1 MNIAS
6 ALLKQIIVQKDLDTW
21 ANLKEHYL
29 PGDFQSI
36 FKVLDKHIEQYQ
48 DLPQFED
55 LRYEIRDRKLQEKIF
70 AIESVDVEV
79 DAWLLLDY
87 LKNEYAQV
95 EILDQLDR
103 YIDNTVAMATAEE
116 NIEQLQEIVLKVSES
131 VDVKPPAESMEKI
144 SLFEDDKEL
153 SKYLPLGL
161 NSEYDS
167 EIQFSPKD
175 LVLVGGRRG
184 SGKSV
189 TCCNLAANVY
199 ESGRSAIY
207 FTIEMDSRSILQR
220 ICSVATKVP
229 LKRLRSKML
238 ASDEWNKVA
247 GWWAGRFD
255 GGHELLPEFIKS
267 ADKANDF
274 EAFHTKLTKL
284 QLHKDRQIDVIYDP
298 ALTLSKIQSELDKK
312 VNQLDIGVVI
322 VDYLNQ
328 VKRHNAP
335 SRSGQY
341 DWTEQIEVS
350 KKMKLYAQEYETMFF
365 APYQTDASGEARF
378 AKGILDAADAAYS
391 LETWEQE
398 DNCMTFNCTKMR
410 SNVMK
415 SFSSVIDWETLKIGP
430 QSQINPKD
438 KEDMS
443 NSMKTGEEVDDL

>member
-1 MNIAS
+1 LNIAS

-21 ANLKEHYL
+21 SKLKEHYL
-29 PGDFQSI
+29 PGEYQSI
-36 FKVLDKHIEQYQ
+36 FRILDKHIDNYQ

-55 LRYEIRDRKLQEKIF
+55 LQYEVRDRKLQEKIF

-87 LKNEYAQV
+87 LKNEYAQI
-95 EILDQLDR
+95 EILDELDK

-116 NIEQLQEIVLKVSES
+116 NIEQLQEIVLRVSDK
-131 VDVKPPAESMEKI
+131 VDVKAPEESMQSI

-153 SKYLPLGL
+153 ASYLPLGL

-167 EIQFSPKD
+167 QIQFSPKD

-184 SGKSV
+184 AGKSL
-189 TCCNLAANVY
+189 TCCNLASNVY
-199 ESGRSAIY
+199 DSGRSALY
-207 FTIEMDSRSILQR
+207 FTIEMDSRQILQR
-220 ICSVATKVP
+220 ICSVSTKIP
-229 LKRLRSKML
+229 LRRLRSKML
-238 ASDEWNKVA
+238 SSEEWSRVG

-255 GGHELLPEFIKS
+255 GGHDLLPEFEKTH
-267 ADKANDF
+267 DF
-274 EAFHTKLTKL
+274 DTFHKNLTKL
-284 QLHKDRQIDVIYDP
+284 PLHKERQLDVIYDP

-312 VNQLDIGVVI
+312 VNQLDVGVVI

-350 KKMKLYAQEYETMFF
+350 KKMKLYAQEYETLFF

-378 AKGILDAADAAYS
+378 AKGILDAADAAFS
-391 LETWEQE
+391 LETWEQS

-410 SNVMK
+410 SNRME
-415 SFSSVIDWETLKIGP
+415 SFTSEVDWETLKIGP
-430 QSQINPKD
+430 ASALNPKQR
-438 KEDMS
+438 EDIE
-443 NSMKTGEEVDDL
+443 NNMKTGENVDDI

>member
-6 ALLKQIIVQKDLDTW
+6 ALLKQIIVQNDLDTW
-21 ANLKEHYL
+21 SNLKEHYL
-29 PGDFQSI
+29 PGDFQPI
-36 FKVLDKHIEQYQ
+36 FKILDKHIEKYQ

-55 LRYEIRDRKLQEKIF
+55 LRYEVRDRKLQEKIF

-95 EILDQLDR
+95 EILDQLDK

-116 NIEQLQEIVLKVSES
+116 NIEQLQEIVLKVSEQ
-131 VDVKPPAESMEKI
+131 VDVKPPAESMERI

-189 TCCNLAANVY
+189 TCCNIAANVY

-220 ICSVATKVP
+220 ICSVATRVP

-238 ASDEWNKVA
+238 STDEWNLVA

-255 GGHELLPEFIKS
+255 GGHELLPEFEKTR
-267 ADKANDF
+267 NF
-274 EAFHTKLTKL
+274 EAFHDKLTKL

-312 VNQLDIGVVI
+312 VNQLDVGVVI

-415 SFSSVIDWETLKIGP
+415 SFDSVIDWETLKIGP
-430 QSQINPKD
+430 QSAINPKQ
-438 KEDMS
+438 KEEITK
-443 NSMKTGEEVDDL
+443 SMRTGEDVDDL

>member
-21 ANLKEHYL
+21 SKLKEHYL
-29 PGDFQSI
+29 PGEYQSI
-36 FKVLDKHIEQYQ
+36 FRILDKHIDNYQ
-48 DLPQFED
+48 DLPKFED
-55 LRYEIRDRKLQEKIF
+55 LRYEVRDRKLQEKIF

-95 EILDQLDR
+95 EILDELDK
-103 YIDNTVAMATAEE
+103 YIDNTVAMASAEE
-116 NIEQLQEIVLKVSES
+116 NIEQLQEIVLRVSDK
-131 VDVKPPAESMEKI
+131 VDVKAPEESMQSI

-153 SKYLPLGL
+153 SRYLPLGL

-167 EIQFSPKD
+167 QIQFSPKD

-184 SGKSV
+184 AGKSV

-199 ESGRSAIY
+199 DSGRSALY

-220 ICSVATKVP
+220 ICSVSTKIP

-238 ASDEWNKVA
+238 STEEWNLVG

-255 GGHELLPEFIKS
+255 GGHELLPEFVKTH
-267 ADKANDF
+267 DF
-274 EAFHTKLTKL
+274 DTFHKKLTKL
-284 QLHKDRQIDVIYDP
+284 PLHKEKQLDVIYDP

-312 VNQLDIGVVI
+312 VNQLDVGVVI

-350 KKMKLYAQEYETMFF
+350 KKMKLYAQEYETLFF

-378 AKGILDAADAAYS
+378 AKGILDAADAAYA
-391 LETWEQE
+391 LETWDQQ
-398 DNCMTFNCTKMR
+398 DGCMTFNCVKMR
-410 SNVMK
+410 SNRME
-415 SFSSVIDWETLKIGP
+415 SFTSAVDWETLKIGP
-430 QSQINPKD
+430 QTALNPKE
-438 KEDMS
+438 KENIE
-443 NSMKTGEEVDDL
+443 NSMKTGEDVDDI

>member
-21 ANLKEHYL
+21 SKLKEHYL
-29 PGDFQSI
+29 PGDYQSV
-36 FKVLDKHIEQYQ
+36 FKILDKHIENYQ

-55 LRYEIRDRKLQEKIF
+55 LQYEVRDRKLQEKIF
-70 AIESVDVEV
+70 AIESVDVEI

-87 LKNEYAQV
+87 LKNEYAQI
-95 EILDQLDR
+95 EILDELDK
-103 YIDNTVAMATAEE
+103 YVDNTVAMASAEE
-116 NIEQLQEIVLKVSES
+116 NIEQIQEIVLRVSDT
-131 VDVKPPAESMEKI
+131 VDVKPPEESMQRI
-144 SLFEDDKEL
+144 RLFDNDKEL

-161 NSEYDS
+161 NSDYDS
-167 EIQFSPKD
+167 QIQFSPKD

-184 SGKSV
+184 AGKSV

-199 ESGRSAIY
+199 ESGKSAIY

-220 ICSVATKVP
+220 ICSVATRIP

-238 ASDEWNKVA
+238 SKEEWSNVA

-255 GGHELLPEFIKS
+255 GGHDLLPEFEKTG
-267 ADKANDF
+267 DF
-274 EAFHTKLTKL
+274 DDFHTKLTRL
-284 QLHKDRQIDVIYDP
+284 DLHKDRQLEVIYDP
-298 ALTLSKIQSELDKK
+298 ALTLSKIQSELDKLSS
-312 VNQLDIGVVI
+312 QLDIGVVI

-365 APYQTDASGEARF
+365 APYQTDSTGEARF

-391 LETWEQE
+391 LETWEQDDE
-398 DNCMTFNCTKMR
+398 CMTFNCVKMR
-410 SNVMK
+410 SNEMK
-415 SFSSVIDWETLKIGP
+415 SFSSVVDWETLKIGP
-430 QSQINPKD
+430 QSQTNPK
-438 KEDMS
+438 EREAME
-443 NSMKTGEEVDDL
+443 NSMKTGEDVDDL

>member
-1 MNIAS
+1 LNIAS

-21 ANLKEHYL
+21 SKLKEHYL
-29 PGDFQSI
+29 PGEYQSI
-36 FKVLDKHIEQYQ
+36 FRILDKHIDNYQ

-55 LRYEIRDRKLQEKIF
+55 LRYEVRDRKLQEKIF

-87 LKNEYAQV
+87 LKNEYAQI
-95 EILDQLDR
+95 EILDELDK

-116 NIEQLQEIVLKVSES
+116 NIEQLQEIVLRVSDK
-131 VDVKPPAESMEKI
+131 VDVKAPEESMQSI

-153 SKYLPLGL
+153 ASYLPLGL

-167 EIQFSPKD
+167 QIQFSPKY
-175 LVLVGGRRG
+175 LVLVCGRRG
-184 SGKSV
+184 AGKSL
-189 TCCNLAANVY
+189 TCCNLASNVY
-199 ESGRSAIY
+199 DSGRSALY
-207 FTIEMDSRSILQR
+207 FTIEMDSRQILQR
-220 ICSVATKVP
+220 ICSVSTKIP

-238 ASDEWNKVA
+238 SSEEWSRVG

-255 GGHELLPEFIKS
+255 GGHDLLPEFEKTH
-267 ADKANDF
+267 DF
-274 EAFHTKLTKL
+274 DTFHKNLTKL
-284 QLHKDRQIDVIYDP
+284 PLHKERQLDVIYDP

-312 VNQLDIGVVI
+312 VNQLDVGVVI

-350 KKMKLYAQEYETMFF
+350 KKMKLYAQEYETLFF

-378 AKGILDAADAAYS
+378 AKGILDAADAAFS
-391 LETWEQE
+391 LETWEQS

-410 SNVMK
+410 SNRMQ
-415 SFSSVIDWETLKIGP
+415 SFTSEVDWETLKIGP
-430 QSQINPKD
+430 GSALNPKER
-438 KEDMS
+438 EDIES
-443 NSMKTGEEVDDL
+443 NMKTGENVDDI

>member
-21 ANLKEHYL
+21 SKLKEHYL
-29 PGDFQSI
+29 PGDYQSV
-36 FKVLDKHIEQYQ
+36 FKILDKHIENYQ

-55 LRYEIRDRKLQEKIF
+55 LQYEVRDRKLQEKIF
-70 AIESVDVEV
+70 AIESVDVEI

-87 LKNEYAQV
+87 LKNEYAQI
-95 EILDQLDR
+95 EILDELDK
-103 YIDNTVAMATAEE
+103 YVDNTVAMASAEE
-116 NIEQLQEIVLKVSES
+116 NIEQLQEIVLRVSDK
-131 VDVKPPAESMEKI
+131 VDVKPPEESMQRI
-144 SLFEDDKEL
+144 SLFDNDKEL

-161 NSEYDS
+161 NSDYDS
-167 EIQFSPKD
+167 QIQFSPKD

-184 SGKSV
+184 AGKSV

-199 ESGRSAIY
+199 ESGKSAIY

-220 ICSVATKVP
+220 ICSVATRIP

-238 ASDEWNKVA
+238 SKEEWSNVA

-255 GGHELLPEFIKS
+255 GGHDLLPEFEKTG
-267 ADKANDF
+267 DF
-274 EAFHTKLTKL
+274 DDFHTKLTRL
-284 QLHKDRQIDVIYDP
+284 DLHKDRQLEVIYDP
-298 ALTLSKIQSELDKK
+298 ALTLSKIQSELDKLSS
-312 VNQLDIGVVI
+312 QLDIGVVI

-365 APYQTDASGEARF
+365 APYQTDSTGEARF

-391 LETWEQE
+391 LETWEQDDE
-398 DNCMTFNCTKMR
+398 CMTFNCVKMR
-410 SNVMK
+410 SNEMK
-415 SFSSVIDWETLKIGP
+415 SFSSVVDWETLKIGP
-430 QSQINPKD
+430 QSQTNPK
-438 KEDMS
+438 EREAME
-443 NSMKTGEEVDDL
+443 NSMKTGEDVDDL

>member
-21 ANLKEHYL
+21 SKLKEHYL
-29 PGDFQSI
+29 PGEYQSI
-36 FKVLDKHIEQYQ
+36 FRILDKHIDNYQ

-55 LRYEIRDRKLQEKIF
+55 LQYEVRDRKLQEKIF

-87 LKNEYAQV
+87 LKNEYAQI
-95 EILDQLDR
+95 EILDELDK

-116 NIEQLQEIVLKVSES
+116 NIEQLQEIVLRVSDK
-131 VDVKPPAESMEKI
+131 VDVKAPEESMQSI

-153 SKYLPLGL
+153 ASYLPLGL

-167 EIQFSPKD
+167 QIQFSPKD

-184 SGKSV
+184 AGKSL
-189 TCCNLAANVY
+189 TCCNLASNVY
-199 ESGRSAIY
+199 DSGRSALY
-207 FTIEMDSRSILQR
+207 FTIEMDSRQILQR
-220 ICSVATKVP
+220 ICSVSTKIP

-238 ASDEWNKVA
+238 SSEEWSRVG

-255 GGHELLPEFIKS
+255 GGHDLLPEFEKTH
-267 ADKANDF
+267 DF
-274 EAFHTKLTKL
+274 DTFHKNLTKL
-284 QLHKDRQIDVIYDP
+284 PLHKERQLDVIYDP

-312 VNQLDIGVVI
+312 VNQLDVGVVI

-350 KKMKLYAQEYETMFF
+350 KKMKLYAQEYETLFF

-378 AKGILDAADAAYS
+378 AKGILDAADAAFS
-391 LETWEQE
+391 LETWEQS

-410 SNVMK
+410 SNRME
-415 SFSSVIDWETLKIGP
+415 SFTSEVDWETLKIGP
-430 QSQINPKD
+430 ASALNPKQR
-438 KEDMS
+438 EDIE
-443 NSMKTGEEVDDL
+443 NNMKTGENVDDI

>member
-21 ANLKEHYL
+21 SKLKEHYL
-29 PGDFQSI
+29 PGEYQSI
-36 FKVLDKHIEQYQ
+36 FRILDKHIDNYQ

-55 LRYEIRDRKLQEKIF
+55 LQYEVRDRKLQEKIF

-87 LKNEYAQV
+87 LKNEYAQI
-95 EILDQLDR
+95 EILDELDK

-116 NIEQLQEIVLKVSES
+116 NIEQLQEIVLRVSDK
-131 VDVKPPAESMEKI
+131 VDVKAPEESMQSI

-153 SKYLPLGL
+153 ASYLPLGL

-167 EIQFSPKD
+167 QIQFSPKD

-184 SGKSV
+184 AGKSL
-189 TCCNLAANVY
+189 TCCNLASNVY
-199 ESGRSAIY
+199 DSGRSALY
-207 FTIEMDSRSILQR
+207 FTIEMDSRQILQR
-220 ICSVATKVP
+220 ICSIATRIP
-229 LKRLRSKML
+229 LKRLRSKTL
-238 ASDEWNKVA
+238 SSEEWSRVG

-255 GGHELLPEFIKS
+255 GGHDLLPEFEKTH
-267 ADKANDF
+267 DF
-274 EAFHTKLTKL
+274 DTFHKNLTKL
-284 QLHKDRQIDVIYDP
+284 PLHKERQLDVIYDP

-312 VNQLDIGVVI
+312 VNQLDVGVVI

-350 KKMKLYAQEYETMFF
+350 KKMKLYAQEYETLFF

-378 AKGILDAADAAYS
+378 AKGILDAADAAFS
-391 LETWEQE
+391 LETWEQS

-410 SNVMK
+410 SNRMQ
-415 SFSSVIDWETLKIGP
+415 SFTSEVDWETLKIGP
-430 QSQINPKD
+430 GSALNPKER
-438 KEDMS
+438 EDIES
-443 NSMKTGEEVDDL
+443 NMKTGENVDDI

>member
-1 MNIAS
+1 LNIAS

-29 PGDFQSI
+29 PGDFQSV
-36 FKVLDKHIEQYQ
+36 FKILDKHIDQYQ

-55 LRYEIRDRKLQEKIF
+55 LRYEVRDRKLQEKIF
-70 AIESVDVEV
+70 AIESVEVEV

-95 EILDQLDR
+95 EILDQLDK

-274 EAFHTKLTKL
+274 EAFHTQLTKL

-350 KKMKLYAQEYETMFF
+350 KKMKLYAQEYETLFF

-443 NSMKTGEEVDDL
+443 NSMKTGEDVDDL

>member
-21 ANLKEHYL
+21 SKLKEHYL
-29 PGDFQSI
+29 PGEYQSI
-36 FKVLDKHIEQYQ
+36 FRILDKHIDNYQ

-55 LRYEIRDRKLQEKIF
+55 LQYEVRDRKLQEKIF

-87 LKNEYAQV
+87 LKNEYAQI
-95 EILDQLDR
+95 EILDELDK

-116 NIEQLQEIVLKVSES
+116 NIEQLQEIVLRVSDK
-131 VDVKPPAESMEKI
+131 VDVKAPEESMQSI

-153 SKYLPLGL
+153 ASYLPLGL

-167 EIQFSPKD
+167 QIQFSPKD

-184 SGKSV
+184 AGKSL
-189 TCCNLAANVY
+189 TCCNLASNVY
-199 ESGRSAIY
+199 DSGRSALY
-207 FTIEMDSRSILQR
+207 FTIEMDSRQILQR
-220 ICSVATKVP
+220 ICSVSTKIP

-238 ASDEWNKVA
+238 SSEEWSRVG

-255 GGHELLPEFIKS
+255 GGHDLLPEFEKTH
-267 ADKANDF
+267 DF
-274 EAFHTKLTKL
+274 DTFHKNLTKL
-284 QLHKDRQIDVIYDP
+284 PLHKERQLDVIYDP

-312 VNQLDIGVVI
+312 VNQLDVGVVI

-350 KKMKLYAQEYETMFF
+350 KKMKLYAQEYETLFF

-378 AKGILDAADAAYS
+378 AKGILDAADAAFS
-391 LETWEQE
+391 LETWEQS
-398 DNCMTFNCTKMR
+398 DNCMTFNCVKMR
-410 SNVMK
+410 SNRME
-415 SFSSVIDWETLKIGP
+415 SFTSTVDWETLKIGP
-430 QSQINPKD
+430 GSALNPKER
-438 KEDMS
+438 EDIES
-443 NSMKTGEEVDDL
+443 NMKTGENVDDI

>member
-21 ANLKEHYL
+21 SKLKEHYL
-29 PGDFQSI
+29 PGDYQSV
-36 FKVLDKHIEQYQ
+36 FKILDKHIENYQ

-55 LRYEIRDRKLQEKIF
+55 LQYEVRDRKLQEKIF
-70 AIESVDVEV
+70 AIESVDVEI

-87 LKNEYAQV
+87 LKNEYAQI
-95 EILDQLDR
+95 EILDELDK
-103 YIDNTVAMATAEE
+103 YVDNTVAMASAEE
-116 NIEQLQEIVLKVSES
+116 NIEQLQEIVLRVSDK
-131 VDVKPPAESMEKI
+131 VDVKPPEESMQRI
-144 SLFEDDKEL
+144 SLFDNDKEL

-167 EIQFSPKD
+167 QIQFSPKD

-184 SGKSV
+184 AGKSV

-199 ESGRSAIY
+199 ESGKSAIY

-220 ICSVATKVP
+220 ICSVATRIP

-238 ASDEWNKVA
+238 SKEEWSNVA

-255 GGHELLPEFIKS
+255 GGHDLLPEFEKTG
-267 ADKANDF
+267 DF
-274 EAFHTKLTKL
+274 DDFHTKLTRL
-284 QLHKDRQIDVIYDP
+284 DLHKDRQLEVIYDP
-298 ALTLSKIQSELDKK
+298 ALTLSKIQSELDKLSS
-312 VNQLDIGVVI
+312 QLDIGVVI

-365 APYQTDASGEARF
+365 APYQTDSTGEARF

-391 LETWEQE
+391 LETWEQDDE
-398 DNCMTFNCTKMR
+398 CMTFNCVKMR
-410 SNVMK
+410 SNEMK
-415 SFSSVIDWETLKIGP
+415 SFSSVVDWETLKIGP
-430 QSQINPKD
+430 QSQTNPK
-438 KEDMS
+438 EREAME
-443 NSMKTGEEVDDL
+443 NSMKTGEDVDDL

>member
-21 ANLKEHYL
+21 SKLKEHYL
-29 PGDFQSI
+29 PGDYQSI
-36 FKVLDKHIEQYQ
+36 FKILDKHIENYQ

-55 LRYEIRDRKLQEKIF
+55 LQYEVRDRKLQEKIF
-70 AIESVDVEV
+70 AIESVDVEI

-87 LKNEYAQV
+87 LKNEYAQI
-95 EILDQLDR
+95 EILDELDK
-103 YIDNTVAMATAEE
+103 YVDNTVAMASAEE
-116 NIEQLQEIVLKVSES
+116 NIEQLQEIVLRVSDK
-131 VDVKPPAESMEKI
+131 VDVKPPEESMQRI
-144 SLFEDDKEL
+144 SLFDNDKEL

-161 NSEYDS
+161 NSDYDS
-167 EIQFSPKD
+167 QIQFSPKD

-184 SGKSV
+184 AGKSV

-199 ESGRSAIY
+199 ESGKSAIY

-220 ICSVATKVP
+220 ICSVATRIP

-238 ASDEWNKVA
+238 SKEEWSNVA

-255 GGHELLPEFIKS
+255 GGHDLLPEFEKTGNF
-267 ADKANDF
+267 D
-274 EAFHTKLTKL
+274 EFHTKLTKL
-284 QLHKDRQIDVIYDP
+284 DLHKDKQLEVIYDP
-298 ALTLSKIQSELDKK
+298 ALTLSKIQSELDKLSS
-312 VNQLDIGVVI
+312 QLDIGVVI

-365 APYQTDASGEARF
+365 APYQTDSTGEARF

-391 LETWEQE
+391 LETWEQDDE
-398 DNCMTFNCTKMR
+398 CMTFNCVKMR
-410 SNVMK
+410 SNEMK
-415 SFSSVIDWETLKIGP
+415 SFSSVVDWETLKIGP
-430 QSQINPKD
+430 QSQINPK
-438 KEDMS
+438 EREAMES
-443 NSMKTGEEVDDL
+443 SMKTGEDVDDL

>member
-1 MNIAS
+1 VNIAS

-21 ANLKEHYL
+21 SKLKEHYL
-29 PGDFQSI
+29 PGEYQSI
-36 FKVLDKHIEQYQ
+36 FRILDKHIDNYQ
-48 DLPQFED
+48 DLPKFED
-55 LRYEIRDRKLQEKIF
+55 LRYEVRDRKLQEKIF
-70 AIESVDVEV
+70 AIESIDVEV

-95 EILDQLDR
+95 EILDELDK
-103 YIDNTVAMATAEE
+103 YIDNTVAMASAEE
-116 NIEQLQEIVLKVSES
+116 NIEQLQEIVLRVSDK
-131 VDVKPPAESMEKI
+131 VDVKAPEESMQSI

-153 SKYLPLGL
+153 SRYLPLGL

-167 EIQFSPKD
+167 QIQFSPKD

-184 SGKSV
+184 AGKSV

-199 ESGRSAIY
+199 DSGRSALY

-220 ICSVATKVP
+220 ICSVSTKIP

-238 ASDEWNKVA
+238 STEEWNLVG

-255 GGHELLPEFIKS
+255 GGHELLPEFVKTH
-267 ADKANDF
+267 DF
-274 EAFHTKLTKL
+274 DTFHKKLTKL
-284 QLHKDRQIDVIYDP
+284 PLHKEKQLDVIYDP

-312 VNQLDIGVVI
+312 VNQLDVGVVI

-350 KKMKLYAQEYETMFF
+350 KKMKLYAQEYETLFF

-378 AKGILDAADAAYS
+378 AKGILDAADAAYA
-391 LETWEQE
+391 LETWDQQ
-398 DNCMTFNCTKMR
+398 DGCMTFNCVKMR
-410 SNVMK
+410 SNRME
-415 SFSSVIDWETLKIGP
+415 SFTSAVDWETLKIGP
-430 QSQINPKD
+430 QTALNPKE
-438 KEDMS
+438 KENIE
-443 NSMKTGEEVDDL
+443 NSMKTGEDVDDI

>member
-1 MNIAS
+1 LNIAS

-21 ANLKEHYL
+21 SKLKEHYL
-29 PGDFQSI
+29 PGEYQSI
-36 FKVLDKHIEQYQ
+36 FRILDKHIDNYQ

-55 LRYEIRDRKLQEKIF
+55 LQYEVRDRKLQEKIF

-87 LKNEYAQV
+87 LKNEYAQI
-95 EILDQLDR
+95 EILDELDK

-116 NIEQLQEIVLKVSES
+116 NIEQLQEIVLRVSDK
-131 VDVKPPAESMEKI
+131 VDVKAPEESMQSI

-153 SKYLPLGL
+153 ASYLPLGL

-167 EIQFSPKD
+167 QIQFSPKD

-184 SGKSV
+184 AGKSL
-189 TCCNLAANVY
+189 TCCNLASNVY
-199 ESGRSAIY
+199 DSGRSALY
-207 FTIEMDSRSILQR
+207 FTIEMDSRQILQR
-220 ICSVATKVP
+220 ICSVSTKIP

-238 ASDEWNKVA
+238 SSEEWSRVG

-255 GGHELLPEFIKS
+255 GGHDLLPEFEKTH
-267 ADKANDF
+267 DF
-274 EAFHTKLTKL
+274 DTFHKNLTKL
-284 QLHKDRQIDVIYDP
+284 PLHKERQLDVIYDP

-312 VNQLDIGVVI
+312 VNQLDVGVVI

-350 KKMKLYAQEYETMFF
+350 KKMKLYAQEYETLFF

-378 AKGILDAADAAYS
+378 AKGILDAADAAFS
-391 LETWEQE
+391 LETWEQS

-410 SNVMK
+410 SNRMQ
-415 SFSSVIDWETLKIGP
+415 SFTSEVDWETLKIGP
-430 QSQINPKD
+430 GSALNPKER
-438 KEDMS
+438 EDIES
-443 NSMKTGEEVDDL
+443 NMKTGENVDDI

>member
-21 ANLKEHYL
+21 SNLKEHYL
-29 PGDFQSI
+29 PGDFQSV
-36 FKVLDKHIEQYQ
+36 FKILDKHIDQYQ

-55 LRYEIRDRKLQEKIF
+55 LRYEVRDRKLQEKIF

-95 EILDQLDR
+95 EILDQLDK

-161 NSEYDS
+161 NSDYDS

-274 EAFHTKLTKL
+274 EAFHTQLTKL

-350 KKMKLYAQEYETMFF
+350 KKMKLYAQEYETLFF

-415 SFSSVIDWETLKIGP
+415 SFDSVIDWETLKIGP
-430 QSQINPKD
+430 QSAINPKTR
-438 KEDMS
+438 EEVS
-443 NSMKTGEEVDDL
+443 NSMATGEDVDDL

>member
-29 PGDFQSI
+29 PGDFQSV
-36 FKVLDKHIEQYQ
+36 FKILDKHIDQYQ

-55 LRYEIRDRKLQEKIF
+55 LRYEVRDRKLQEKIF
-70 AIESVDVEV
+70 AIESVEVEV

-95 EILDQLDR
+95 EILDQLDK

-199 ESGRSAIY
+199 EGGRSAIY

-238 ASDEWNKVA
+238 SGPEWSLVA

-274 EAFHTKLTKL
+274 EAFHTQLTKL

-350 KKMKLYAQEYETMFF
+350 KKMKLYAQEYETLFF

-443 NSMKTGEEVDDL
+443 NSMKTGEDVDDL

>member
-1 MNIAS
+1 LNIAS

-21 ANLKEHYL
+21 SKLKEHYL
-29 PGDFQSI
+29 PGDYQSV
-36 FKVLDKHIEQYQ
+36 FKILDKHIENYQ

-55 LRYEIRDRKLQEKIF
+55 LQYEVRDRKLQEKIF
-70 AIESVDVEV
+70 AIESVDVEI

-87 LKNEYAQV
+87 LKNEYAQI
-95 EILDQLDR
+95 EILDELDK
-103 YIDNTVAMATAEE
+103 YVDNTVAMASAEE
-116 NIEQLQEIVLKVSES
+116 NIEQLQEIVLRVSDK
-131 VDVKPPAESMEKI
+131 VDVKPPEESMQRI
-144 SLFEDDKEL
+144 SLFDNDKEL

-167 EIQFSPKD
+167 QIQFSPKD

-184 SGKSV
+184 AGKSV

-199 ESGRSAIY
+199 ESGKSAIY

-220 ICSVATKVP
+220 ICSVATRIP

-238 ASDEWNKVA
+238 SKEEWSNVA

-255 GGHELLPEFIKS
+255 GGHDLLPEFEKTG
-267 ADKANDF
+267 DF
-274 EAFHTKLTKL
+274 DDFHTKLTRL
-284 QLHKDRQIDVIYDP
+284 DLHKDRQLEVIYDP
-298 ALTLSKIQSELDKK
+298 ALTLSKIQSELDKLSS
-312 VNQLDIGVVI
+312 QLDIGVVI

-365 APYQTDASGEARF
+365 APYQTDSTGEARF

-391 LETWEQE
+391 LETWEQDDE
-398 DNCMTFNCTKMR
+398 CMTFNCVKMR
-410 SNVMK
+410 SNEMK
-415 SFSSVIDWETLKIGP
+415 SFSSVVDWETLKIGP
-430 QSQINPKD
+430 QSQTNPK
-438 KEDMS
+438 EREAME
-443 NSMKTGEEVDDL
+443 NSMKTGEDVDDL

>member
-1 MNIAS
+1 LNIAS

-21 ANLKEHYL
+21 SKLKEHYL
-29 PGDFQSI
+29 PGDYQSI
-36 FKVLDKHIEQYQ
+36 FKILDKHIENYQ

-55 LRYEIRDRKLQEKIF
+55 LQYEVRDRKLQEKIF
-70 AIESVDVEV
+70 AIESVDVEI

-87 LKNEYAQV
+87 LKNEYAQI
-95 EILDQLDR
+95 EILDELDK
-103 YIDNTVAMATAEE
+103 YVDNTVAMASAEE
-116 NIEQLQEIVLKVSES
+116 NIEQLQEIVLRVSDK
-131 VDVKPPAESMEKI
+131 VDVKPPEESMQRI
-144 SLFEDDKEL
+144 SLFDNDKEL

-161 NSEYDS
+161 NSDYDS
-167 EIQFSPKD
+167 QIQFSPKD

-184 SGKSV
+184 AGKSV

-199 ESGRSAIY
+199 ESGKSAIY

-220 ICSVATKVP
+220 ICSVATRIP

-238 ASDEWNKVA
+238 SKEEWSNVA

-255 GGHELLPEFIKS
+255 GGHDLLPEFEKTGNF
-267 ADKANDF
+267 D
-274 EAFHTKLTKL
+274 EFHTKLTKL
-284 QLHKDRQIDVIYDP
+284 DLHKDKQLEVIYDP
-298 ALTLSKIQSELDKK
+298 ALTLSKIQSELDKLSS
-312 VNQLDIGVVI
+312 QLDIGVVI

-365 APYQTDASGEARF
+365 APYQTDSTGEARF

-391 LETWEQE
+391 LETWEQDDE
-398 DNCMTFNCTKMR
+398 CMTFNCVKMR
-410 SNVMK
+410 SNEMK
-415 SFSSVIDWETLKIGP
+415 SFSSVVDWETLKIGP
-430 QSQINPKD
+430 QSQINPK
-438 KEDMS
+438 EREAMES
-443 NSMKTGEEVDDL
+443 SMKTGEDVDDL

>member
-6 ALLKQIIVQKDLDTW
+6 ALLKQIIVQNDLDTW
-21 ANLKEHYL
+21 SNLKEHYL
-29 PGDFQSI
+29 PGDFQPI
-36 FKVLDKHIEQYQ
+36 FKILDKHIEQYQ

-55 LRYEIRDRKLQEKIF
+55 LRYEVRDRKLQEKIF

-95 EILDQLDR
+95 EILDQLDK

-116 NIEQLQEIVLKVSES
+116 NIEQLQEIVLKVSEQ
-131 VDVKPPAESMEKI
+131 VDVKPPAESMERI

-189 TCCNLAANVY
+189 TCCNIAANVY

-220 ICSVATKVP
+220 ICSVATRVP
-229 LKRLRSKML
+229 LKRLRNKSL
-238 ASDEWNKVA
+238 ASDEWNEVA

-274 EAFHTKLTKL
+274 EAFHDKLTRL

-312 VNQLDIGVVI
+312 VNQLDVGVVI

-415 SFSSVIDWETLKIGP
+415 SFDSVIDWETLKIGP
-430 QSQINPKD
+430 QSAINPKE
-438 KEDMS
+438 KEEMTK
-443 NSMKTGEEVDDL
+443 SMKTGEDVDDL

>member
-21 ANLKEHYL
+21 SNLKEHYL
-29 PGDFQSI
+29 PGDFQSV
-36 FKVLDKHIEQYQ
+36 FKILDKHIDQYQ

-55 LRYEIRDRKLQEKIF
+55 LRYEVRDRKLQEKIF

-95 EILDQLDR
+95 EILDQLDK

-189 TCCNLAANVY
+189 TCCN
-199 ESGRSAIY
+199 
-207 FTIEMDSRSILQR
+207 
-220 ICSVATKVP
+220 K
-229 LKRLRSKML
+229 
-238 ASDEWNKVA
+238 
-247 GWWAGRFD
+247 
-255 GGHELLPEFIKS
+255 
-267 ADKANDF
+267 
-274 EAFHTKLTKL
+274 
-284 QLHKDRQIDVIYDP
+284 
-298 ALTLSKIQSELDKK
+298 
-312 VNQLDIGVVI
+312 
-322 VDYLNQ
+322 
-328 VKRHNAP
+328 
-335 SRSGQY
+335 
-341 DWTEQIEVS
+341 
-350 KKMKLYAQEYETMFF
+350 
-365 APYQTDASGEARF
+365 
-378 AKGILDAADAAYS
+378 
-391 LETWEQE
+391 
-398 DNCMTFNCTKMR
+398 
-410 SNVMK
+410 
-415 SFSSVIDWETLKIGP
+415 
-430 QSQINPKD
+430 
-438 KEDMS
+438 
-443 NSMKTGEEVDDL
+443 